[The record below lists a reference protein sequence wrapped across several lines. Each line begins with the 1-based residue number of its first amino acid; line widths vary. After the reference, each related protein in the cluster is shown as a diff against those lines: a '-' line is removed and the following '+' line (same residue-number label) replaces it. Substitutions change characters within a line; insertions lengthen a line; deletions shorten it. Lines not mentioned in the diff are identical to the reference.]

1 MAPPIIKRFLISC
14 NQNKA
19 LGLLIF
25 GLIFGGSGVIAL
37 IQGQSQAEPPRI
49 DYKATGQV
57 SFSSPPPTFTSTG
70 QQIQDLGR
78 TIDLNRIFQS
88 TRLQTQVKQQLKIE
102 DKVLGEL
109 ITKKLKI
116 TLPNQEE
123 GAQQQSQQT
132 QLVTLDYTE
141 TAPSSTDKDRFS
153 TKQKTELVL
162 AVFIKEIIEESRLIN
177 TSQLTDRTK
186 ALEERLTEVKRD
198 LAAAEES
205 FYRFISTKGSDL
217 LAVQDGTLFSGITSS
232 EQQQQQIQIALGEID
247 GELNS
252 LIQRLGLNPSQAY
265 SSSALSSDAQIASLR
280 GSVFDLESQ
289 IKLLM
294 KDLKPEHP
302 RVKVLQKQLD
312 VQEELLVKRAKEV
325 IGGQP
330 GLTNPLPSQ
339 IRQDSNLDIAR
350 QDLANRL
357 VALESQR
364 EGLLRQL
371 QLARNS
377 ETELRQQ
384 YERFPDKQIQQ
395 TRLAQELEAQRALYQ
410 TILTNL
416 TDAKSA
422 ETETVSSFAVAQIPV
437 AQELV
442 IPQGIAIPPLLILG
456 AGFGLGLLSS
466 LGAIFLLATLDDRL
480 YSSQEIKGAL
490 DTRDVPLLG
499 QIPYV
504 VSFDLDGQETPI
516 LLDTDS
522 GYLNFY
528 EKLRSNIRR
537 LATDSAKV
545 ILITSIDN
553 EEGKSLTAYNLA
565 IASAL
570 AGKRTLLLEGDL
582 RSSSL
587 CRILKIEPDA
597 KAKER
602 PLNYYADR
610 GESIRL
616 VPTIENLY
624 ILPSPGPTRQV
635 PAVLESSEI
644 GRLLEDVR
652 GRFDFVVVDSP
663 SLSKCND
670 ALLLQPLT
678 DGIVLVARPGISK
691 GSMLNEII
699 DQFMEDE
706 LPLLGV
712 VINDVERFVSVL
724 SLADDRKEPTIE
736 VESELLENPR

>member
-19 LGLLIF
+19 MGLLIF

-37 IQGQSQAEPPRI
+37 IQAQSQAEPPKI

-88 TRLQTQVKQQLKIE
+88 QRLQEKVIEQLGINE
-102 DKVLGEL
+102 RQFAEIVS
-109 ITKKLKI
+109 KKLKI
-116 TLPNQEE
+116 NLPSPEE
-123 GAQQQSQQT
+123 AAQAQSQII
-132 QLVTLDYTE
+132 TLDYTE
-141 TAPSSTDKDRFS
+141 TAKSAGDQDKIAARQRS
-153 TKQKTELVL
+153 ELIL
-162 AVFIKEIIEESRLIN
+162 SVFIKEIIEESRLIN
-177 TSQLTDRTK
+177 TSQLTERTK
-186 ALEERLTEVKRD
+186 ALEERLVEVKRD
-198 LAAAEES
+198 LSAAEES
-205 FYRFISTKGSDL
+205 FYRFISTQGSDL
-217 LAVQDGTLFSGITSS
+217 LAIQDGSLFAGITGA
-232 EQQQQQIQIALGEID
+232 EQQQRQIQIALGEID

-252 LIQRLGLNPSQAY
+252 LIDRLGLNPSQAY
-265 SSSALSSDAQIASLR
+265 SSSALSSDSQIANLR
-280 GSVFDLESQ
+280 ALVYDLESQ
-289 IKLLM
+289 INLLN
-294 KDLKPEHP
+294 KDLKPDHP
-302 RVKVLQKQLD
+302 RVKALQKQLD
-312 VQEELLVKRAKEV
+312 IQEDLLVKRAKEV
-325 IGGQP
+325 LGGQP

-339 IRQDSNLDIAR
+339 IRQDSNLDPAR

-371 QLARNS
+371 QSVRDS

-384 YERFPDKQIQQ
+384 YENFPDKQIQQ
-395 TRLAQELEAQRALYQ
+395 TRLAQELDAQQALYQ

-422 ETETVSSFAVAQIPV
+422 ETEMGSSFAVTQVPA
-437 AQELV
+437 AQEL
-442 IPQGIAIPPLLILG
+442 ITQAGAIPPLLIMG
-456 AGFGLGLLSS
+456 AGLALGLLSS
-466 LGAIFLLATLDDRL
+466 LGAMFLLATLDDRL
-480 YSSQEIKGAL
+480 YTSQEIESAL

-504 VSFDLDGQETPI
+504 VSFDLDGRETAV

-522 GYLNFY
+522 GYLNYY

-537 LATDSAKV
+537 LATESAKV
-545 ILITSIDN
+545 ILVTSIDN
-553 EEGKSLTAYNLA
+553 EEGKTITAYNLA
-565 IASAL
+565 ISSAL
-570 AGKRTLLLEGDL
+570 AGKRTLLIEGDL
-582 RSSSL
+582 RSKSL
-587 CRILKIEPDA
+587 CQVLKIEPDPDA
-597 KAKER
+597 RDR

-616 VPTIENLY
+616 VPSIENLY
-624 ILPSPGPTRQV
+624 ILPSPGPTRQA
-635 PAVLESSEI
+635 PAVIESSEI
-644 GRLLEDVR
+644 ARLFEDAR

-663 SLSKCND
+663 ALTKCND

-678 DGIVLVARPGISK
+678 DSMVLVARPGIAK
-691 GSMLNEII
+691 GSMLNEAI
-699 DQFMEDE
+699 DEFVEDE

-712 VINDVERFVSVL
+712 IINDVEKFVSVMT
-724 SLADDRKEPTIE
+724 LADDRKESAFE
-736 VESELLENPR
+736 AESELMENQLQ

>member
-49 DYKATGQV
+49 DYKATGQI
-57 SFSSPPPTFTSTG
+57 SFNNPPPTFTSTG
-70 QQIQDLGR
+70 QQIQDIGKS
-78 TIDLNRIFQS
+78 IDLNSLFQS
-88 TRLQTQVKQQLKIE
+88 RRLQEQIKAKLNI
-102 DKVLGEL
+102 DDARLGEL
-109 ITKKLKI
+109 ITKQLKI
-116 TLPNQEE
+116 TLPESQ
-123 GAQQQSQQT
+123 GAQAAQQA

-141 TAPSSTDKDRFS
+141 TAKTTNETDRLRAS
-153 TKQKTELVL
+153 TK
-162 AVFIKEIIEESRLIN
+162 AVSIVKAFVDEIIEESRLLN
-177 TSQLTDRTK
+177 TSQLTERTK

-205 FYRFISTKGSDL
+205 FYSFISTKGSEL
-217 LAVQDGTLFSGITSS
+217 LAVQDGSLFSGITGA
-232 EQQQQQIQIALGEID
+232 EQQQRQIQIALGEVD

-265 SSSALSSDAQIASLR
+265 SSSALSSDTQIASLR
-280 GSVFDLESQ
+280 SSIFDLESQ
-289 IKLLM
+289 IKLLT

-302 RVKVLQKQLD
+302 RVKTLQKQLD
-312 VQEELLVKRAKEV
+312 FQEEALVERAREV
-325 IGGQP
+325 LGGTP
-330 GLTNPLPSQ
+330 GFTNPLPSQ
-339 IRQDSNLDIAR
+339 VRQDSSLDTAR
-350 QDLANRL
+350 QELANRL

-371 QLARNS
+371 QSVRNT

-422 ETETVSSFAVAQIPV
+422 ETETVSSFRISQAPV
-437 AQELV
+437 AQELI
-442 IPQGIAIPPLLILG
+442 IPQGGKIPPLLIIG

-466 LGAIFLLATLDDRL
+466 LGAMFLLATLDDRL
-480 YSSQEIKGAL
+480 YTGQEVKGAL

-504 VSFDLDGQETPI
+504 ISFDLDGNETPI

-537 LATDSAKV
+537 LATESAKV
-545 ILITSIDN
+545 ILVTSIDD
-553 EEGKSLTAYNLA
+553 EEGKTITSYNLA
-565 IASAL
+565 IASAM
-570 AGKRTLLLEGDL
+570 AGKRTLLIEGDL
-582 RSSSL
+582 RSGSL
-587 CRILKIEPDA
+587 CQVLKIEPDPD
-597 KAKER
+597 AKER

-610 GESIRL
+610 GEAIRL
-616 VPTIENLY
+616 VPSVENLY
-624 ILPSPGPTRQV
+624 ILPSPGPTRQA

-644 GRLLEDVR
+644 SRLLEDAR
-652 GRFDFVVVDSP
+652 GRFDFVIVDSP
-663 SLSKCND
+663 ALSKCND

-678 DGIVLVARPGISK
+678 DGIVLVARPGLIK
-691 GSMLNEII
+691 GSMLNEAI
-699 DQFMEDE
+699 DEFVEDE

-712 VINDVERFVSVL
+712 VINDVERFVSAINL
-724 SLADDRKEPTIE
+724 NDDRKEPAIE
-736 VESELLENPR
+736 VDSELLENQR

>member
-49 DYKATGQV
+49 DYKATGQI
-57 SFSSPPPTFTSTG
+57 SFNNPPPTFTSTG
-70 QQIQDLGR
+70 QQIQDIGKL
-78 TIDLNRIFQS
+78 IDLNSLFQS
-88 TRLQTQVKQQLKIE
+88 RRLQEQVKAKLDIDDAQ
-102 DKVLGEL
+102 LGEL
-109 ITKKLKI
+109 ITKQLKI
-116 TLPNQEE
+116 TLPKAE
-123 GAQQQSQQT
+123 GAQTTQQA

-141 TAPSSTDKDRFS
+141 TAKTNTDADRLKAS
-153 TKQKTELVL
+153 TK
-162 AVFIKEIIEESRLIN
+162 AVSTVKAFVDEIIEESRLLN
-177 TSQLTDRTK
+177 TSQLTERTK

-198 LAAAEES
+198 LAIAEES
-205 FYRFISTKGSDL
+205 FYSFISTKGSEL
-217 LAVQDGTLFSGITSS
+217 LAVQDGSLFSGITGA
-232 EQQQQQIQIALGEID
+232 EQQQRQIQIALGEVD

-265 SSSALSSDAQIASLR
+265 SSSALSSDTQIASLR
-280 GSVFDLESQ
+280 SSIFDLESQ
-289 IKLLM
+289 IKLLT

-302 RVKVLQKQLD
+302 RVKALQKQLD
-312 VQEELLVKRAKEV
+312 IQEVVLVERAKEV
-325 IGGQP
+325 LGGKP
-330 GLTNPLPSQ
+330 GFTNPLPSQ
-339 IRQDSNLDIAR
+339 VRQDSSLDTAR
-350 QDLANRL
+350 QELANRL

-371 QLARNS
+371 QSVRNT

-422 ETETVSSFAVAQIPV
+422 ETETVSSFRISQAPV
-437 AQELV
+437 AQELI
-442 IPQGIAIPPLLILG
+442 IPQGGKIPPLLILG

-466 LGAIFLLATLDDRL
+466 LGAMFLLATLDDRL
-480 YSSQEIKGAL
+480 YTGQEVKGAL

-504 VSFDLDGQETPI
+504 ISFDLDGNETPI

-537 LATDSAKV
+537 LATESAKV
-545 ILITSIDN
+545 ILVTSIDD
-553 EEGKSLTAYNLA
+553 EEGKTITSYNLA
-565 IASAL
+565 IASAM
-570 AGKRTLLLEGDL
+570 AGKRTLLIEGDL
-582 RSSSL
+582 RSGSL
-587 CRILKIEPDA
+587 CQILKIEPDPD
-597 KAKER
+597 AKER

-610 GESIRL
+610 GEAIRL
-616 VPTIENLY
+616 VPSVENLY
-624 ILPSPGPTRQV
+624 ILPSPGPTRQA

-644 GRLLEDVR
+644 SRLLEDAR
-652 GRFDFVVVDSP
+652 GRFDFVIVDSP
-663 SLSKCND
+663 ALSKCND

-678 DGIVLVARPGISK
+678 DGIVLVARPGLIK
-691 GSMLNEII
+691 GSMLNEAI
-699 DQFMEDE
+699 DEFVEDE

-712 VINDVERFVSVL
+712 VINDVERFVSAINL
-724 SLADDRKEPTIE
+724 NDDRKEPAIE
-736 VESELLENPR
+736 VDSELLENQR